1 METNLLT
8 TVILPIALGIIMLGL
23 GLGLSLDDFKRV
35 ALYPKAI
42 VIGLICQT

>member
-35 ALYPKAI
+35 AYIQRQL
-42 VIGLICQT
+42 